1 MCFLQCQCFYFDL
14 IIELQDLIILW
25 PEFHTTPVHF
35 FLDFQPFDQALILVI
50 HIILFNVL
58 YILARHVNLEF
69 NHQVKT
75 TTLHTFDISTEDM
88 HSSNISLKSN
98 LKILIL
104 FHNVQLFLK
113 HIPIWF
119 RVHNNDLLWS

>member
-25 PEFHTTPVHF
+25 QEFHTTPVHF
-35 FLDFQPFDQALILVI
+35 LNFQPFDQGLILVM

-58 YILARHVNLEF
+58 YILARPVNLEF

-75 TTLHTFDISTEDM
+75 TTLHMFDISTVDM
-88 HSSNISLKSN
+88 HSSNISLKPN
-98 LKILIL
+98 FKILIL

-113 HIPIWF
+113 LISIWF
-119 RVHNNDLLWS
+119 RVHNNDLLLS